1 MIKNDPDD
9 ACTENFVFELIIL
22 NDIAAVSL
30 IIMFKGYFLVSHE
43 NDRSLNIG
51 GL

>member
-1 MIKNDPDD
+1 MVENDPDD
-9 ACTENFVFELIIL
+9 ACTEYFAFELIIL
-22 NDIAAVSL
+22 NDIAGVSL

-51 GL
+51 F